1 VLLWVDGFVQGIL
14 LGGLY
19 AQYALGMALMFG
31 VMRIV
36 NITHGD
42 LTVLLAL
49 IGITLAASFKIGPWA
64 VLAMLVITGAFIGWV
79 LQRTILN
86 RVVGADPLPSLIA
99 TFGLSVALQ
108 NLMLQIWSADTRSLR
123 TGGIEQASF
132 EIGGLYV
139 GLLPLI
145 VLITATVLTAGLDA
159 LLRYSRF
166 GRSIRASAADVEAAA
181 MTGVNPKT
189 VYAGATAIAVAI
201 LGFAAVFQSLR
212 ATVAPADGPYQLIY
226 AFEAVIIGGMGSIW
240 GAFIGAMVL
249 GVAQSIVFRI
259 DPGSGILAGHIVFLM
274 VLALR
279 PQGLLGREMRA

>member
-1 VLLWVDGFVQGIL
+1 MLLWVDGLVQGVL

-49 IGITLAASFKIGPWA
+49 VGITLAASFTIGPWA
-64 VLAMLVITGAFIGWV
+64 VLVMLVIIGAFIGWV

-132 EIGGLYV
+132 QIGGLYV

-145 VLITATVLTAGLDA
+145 VLITATVLTGGLDA

-166 GRSIRASAADVEAAA
+166 GRSLRASAADVEAAA

-189 VYAGATAIAVAI
+189 VYAGATAIAVGI

-249 GVAQSIVFRI
+249 GITQSIVFRI
-259 DPGSGILAGHIVFLM
+259 DPGFGILAGHLVFLIM
-274 VLALR
+274 LAIR
-279 PQGLLGREMRA
+279 PQGIFGRE